1 MVAVIFPDIAS
12 HESTFDKILSM
23 RILEWLVTLVGCE
36 IHEKIEFE
44 TKDSRNSLAS
54 YCSL

>member
-23 RILEWLVTLVGCE
+23 RILEWLVNLVGCE

-44 TKDSRNSLAS
+44 AKDSRNSLAS
-54 YCSL
+54 YYLL

>member
-23 RILEWLVTLVGCE
+23 RILEWLVNLVGCE

-44 TKDSRNSLAS
+44 AKDSRNSLAS
-54 YCSL
+54 YCLL